1 MKLEKLEQIIRTGI
15 LVLAGSMM
23 FSLFIA
29 QAVTILLILLWLIK
43 LIVFR
48 KADLRNNPFTY
59 PFIAFV
65 LARIISVFVSTDFS
79 QSVQILNKEIFF
91 YPLFFIV
98 VDCFPIE
105 DKKYF
110 KWFVVVLVSS
120 AVVASIYGSVTVLIG
135 ATHRA
140 TSTTSGFYTLGTFLT
155 VVTAFL
161 LVIGSDKY
169 FIPSK
174 MVWLLL
180 LIIVVV
186 GILFTFNRIHWALI
200 VMIFF
205 IFGVFRERKL
215 VFIVSILAAIIV
227 IAVPMFRE
235 RLVEL
240 IFFSRNLSDRDVIWQ
255 GASMIY
261 SEHPI
266 FGFGPLTF
274 REIFPLFEKLVDQN
288 ISSWHNDYL
297 QVYIESGAVGLVAF
311 LWLGFSIFYCGI
323 EIFLSKYVDTYS
335 KDIAFALMLA
345 MVVLYATG
353 IVGTFIFSPISS
365 LLFQLCLGI
374 LALTYRNLK
383 LKKQLDS
390 QNLSE
395 LGME

>member
-1 MKLEKLEQIIRTGI
+1 MKLEKLEQIIKTGI

-59 PFIAFV
+59 PFIAFAI
-65 LARIISVFVSTDFS
+65 ARIISVFLSTDFS

-110 KWFVVVLVSS
+110 KWFVVILVSS

-155 VVTAFL
+155 VITAFL

-174 MVWLLL
+174 MVWLLS
-180 LIIVVV
+180 LIVVVV

-200 VMIFF
+200 VLIFF
-205 IFGVFRERKL
+205 VFGVFRERKL
-215 VFIVSILAAIIV
+215 VLIVSILAAIIV

-274 REIFPLFEKLVDQN
+274 REIFPLFEKLVDQY

-297 QVYIESGAVGLVAF
+297 QVYIESGAVGLISF

-323 EIFLSKYVDTYS
+323 EIFLSKFVDTYS

-345 MVVLYATG
+345 MVALYATG

-365 LLFQLCLGI
+365 LLFQLFLGI
-374 LALTYRNLK
+374 LALTYRRLK

>member
-1 MKLEKLEQIIRTGI
+1 MKLEKLEQIIKIGI

-59 PFIAFV
+59 PFIAFII
-65 LARIISVFVSTDFS
+65 ARTVSVFLSTDFS

-110 KWFVVVLVSS
+110 KWFVVILVSS

-174 MVWLLL
+174 MVWLLS
-180 LIIVVV
+180 LIIVVI

-200 VMIFF
+200 VLIFLV
-205 IFGVFRERKL
+205 FGVFRERKL
-215 VFIVSILAAIIV
+215 VLIVSILAAIIV

-240 IFFSRNLSDRDVIWQ
+240 IFFSRNLSDRDIIWQ

-323 EIFLSKYVDTYS
+323 EIFLSKFVDTYS
-335 KDIAFALMLA
+335 KDLAFALLLA

-374 LALTYRNLK
+374 LALTYRKLK

>member
-43 LIVFR
+43 LVVFK

-65 LARIISVFVSTDFS
+65 IARIISVFLSTDIS
-79 QSVQILNKEIFF
+79 QSVQTLNKEIFF

-120 AVVASIYGSVTVLIG
+120 ALVASIYGSVSVLIG

-140 TSTTSGFYTLGTFLT
+140 ASTTSGFYTLGTFLT
-155 VVTAFL
+155 VVLAFL
-161 LVIGSDKY
+161 LVIGSDRY

-174 MVWLLL
+174 LVWLLA

-200 VMIFF
+200 VLLFF
-205 IFGVFRERKL
+205 VFGVFRERKFVL
-215 VFIVSILAAIIV
+215 IVSILAAIIV

-235 RLVEL
+235 RLL
-240 IFFSRNLSDRDVIWQ
+240 DLLFFSRNLSDRDVLLQ

-261 SEHPI
+261 SKHPL

-274 REIFPLFEKLVDQN
+274 REIFPLFEKLMDQN
-288 ISSWHNDYL
+288 VSSWHNDYL

-335 KDIAFALMLA
+335 KDIAFALLLA

-365 LLFQLCLGI
+365 LLFQLLLGI
-374 LALTYRNLK
+374 LALTYRKLK
-383 LKKQLDS
+383 LKNQLDS

>member
-1 MKLEKLEQIIRTGI
+1 
-15 LVLAGSMM
+15 
-23 FSLFIA
+23 
-29 QAVTILLILLWLIK
+29 
-43 LIVFR
+43 
-48 KADLRNNPFTY
+48 
-59 PFIAFV
+59 
-65 LARIISVFVSTDFS
+65 
-79 QSVQILNKEIFF
+79 
-91 YPLFFIV
+91 
-98 VDCFPIE
+98 
-105 DKKYF
+105 
-110 KWFVVVLVSS
+110 
-120 AVVASIYGSVTVLIG
+120 
-135 ATHRA
+135 
-140 TSTTSGFYTLGTFLT
+140 

-169 FIPSK
+169 FVPSK
-174 MVWLLL
+174 MIWLLL

-215 VFIVSILAAIIV
+215 VLIVSILAAIIV

-240 IFFSRNLSDRDVIWQ
+240 IFFSRNLSDRDIIWQ

-297 QVYIESGAVGLVAF
+297 QVYIESGAVGLIAF

>member
-1 MKLEKLEQIIRTGI
+1 MKLEKFEQIIRIGI
-15 LVLAGSMM
+15 LVLAGSLM
-23 FSLFIA
+23 FSLFVA
-29 QAVTILLILLWLIK
+29 QAVAILLILFWLIK

-48 KADLRNNPFTY
+48 KANLKNNPFTF

-65 LARIISVFVSTDFS
+65 IVRTISVFVSTNFS

-91 YPLFFIV
+91 YPLFFII

-110 KWFVVVLVSS
+110 KWFFAILVSA
-120 AVVASIYGSVTVLIG
+120 AVVSSLYGSISVLIG
-135 ATHRA
+135 VTHRA
-140 TSTTSGFYTLGTFLT
+140 ASTTSGFYTLGTFLT

-169 FIPSK
+169 FIASK
-174 MVWLLL
+174 VVWLFS
-180 LIIVVV
+180 LIIIVV

-200 VMIFF
+200 ILIFLV
-205 IFGVFRERKL
+205 FGVFRERKFVL
-215 VFIVSILAAIIV
+215 IVSVIAAVIIV
-227 IAVPMFRE
+227 TVPMFRE
-235 RLVEL
+235 RLL
-240 IFFSRNLSDRDVIWQ
+240 DIIFFSRNLSDRDVLWQ

-288 ISSWHNDYL
+288 VSSWHNDYL
-297 QVYIESGAVGLVAF
+297 QVYMESGIIGLLTF
-311 LWLGFSIFYCGI
+311 LWLGFSVFYCTI
-323 EIFLSKYVDTYS
+323 EIFLSKFVDSYS
-335 KDIAFALMLA
+335 KDLAFALMLA
-345 MVVLYATG
+345 MAGFYATG
-353 IVGTFIFSPISS
+353 IVGTFIFSPITA
-365 LLFQLCLGI
+365 LLFQMCLGI
-374 LALTYRNLK
+374 LALTYRKLK

-395 LGME
+395 LGM

>member
-1 MKLEKLEQIIRTGI
+1 MKLEKLEQIIRAGI

-48 KADLRNNPFTY
+48 KANLRNNPFTY
-59 PFIAFV
+59 PFIAFII
-65 LARIISVFVSTDFS
+65 ARTVSVFLSTDFS

-110 KWFVVVLVSS
+110 KWFVVILVSS

-140 TSTTSGFYTLGTFLT
+140 ASTTSGFYTLGTFLT

-161 LVIGSDKY
+161 LVVGSDKY

-174 MVWLLL
+174 MVWLLS
-180 LIIVVV
+180 LIVVVV

-200 VMIFF
+200 VLIFLV
-205 IFGVFRERKL
+205 FGVFRERKL
-215 VFIVSILAAIIV
+215 VLIVSILAAIIV

-261 SEHPI
+261 SEHFI

-274 REIFPLFEKLVDQN
+274 REIFPLFEKLVDQY

-297 QVYIESGAVGLVAF
+297 QVYIESGAVGLISF

-323 EIFLSKYVDTYS
+323 EIFLSKFVDTYS

-374 LALTYRNLK
+374 LALTYRKLK

>member
-1 MKLEKLEQIIRTGI
+1 MKLEKLEQIIKTGI

-48 KADLRNNPFTY
+48 KANLKNNPFTY

-79 QSVQILNKEIFF
+79 QSIQILNREIFF

-110 KWFVVVLVSS
+110 KWFVVILVSS
-120 AVVASIYGSVTVLIG
+120 AVVASIYGSVAVLIG

-169 FIPSK
+169 FVPSK
-174 MVWLLL
+174 MIWLLL

-215 VFIVSILAAIIV
+215 VLIVSILAAIIV

-240 IFFSRNLSDRDVIWQ
+240 IFFSRNLSDRDIIWQ

-297 QVYIESGAVGLVAF
+297 QVYIESGAVGLIAF